1 MCRLV
6 FRASLA
12 PTENIDESCL
22 AQQSLVRSPTRVAM
36 SRRRLQPPRR
46 QEIQRLLLASR
57 WSLSSWASK
66 ACHLT
71 GTHSAKNMSRLAH
84 SMCIHIAGGE
94 HPPPPLKVLPAWK
107 EHPRWPCHP
116 DCGNLASTFSAT
128 AQGLSF
134 SSVSYA
140 RRNTAVYGFSVPK
153 TAPKSYNKEYYAA
166 TCLVQ

>member
-12 PTENIDESCL
+12 PTGNIDESCL
-22 AQQSLVRSPTRVAM
+22 AQQSLVRSPTCGNVPTPATATTT
-36 SRRRLQPPRR
+36 SGDPKTAAGLEVVIVELGEQ
-46 QEIQRLLLASR
+46 
-57 WSLSSWASK
+57 SLSSHWDAFCEK
-66 ACHLT
+66 HVLA
-71 GTHSAKNMSRLAH
+71 GTQHVYTHCWWRT
-84 SMCIHIAGGE
+84 
-94 HPPPPLKVLPAWK
+94 PPPLKVLPAWK